1 LWGLPTRVVAAAHP
15 EIRDVSER
23 AVESRESTVTRHP
36 TADIRHLISSLD
48 SGRAVDRD
56 PTPKMWG
63 GRFAGGVDPAI
74 DRFTASFPF
83 DRRLA
88 RWDLIGSLA
97 HARMLFET
105 GSIRRAD
112 AEAILGGLSEM
123 LRDLESG
130 VLVVEG
136 PDEDVHSW
144 IERVLRERIGPAAG
158 WLHTA
163 RSRNDQTAT
172 ALRLYVRDTLEQIVG
187 VTCDLLDVWMEQAA
201 AHTETW
207 MPGYTHLQRAQPVSL
222 AHHLLAHAWS
232 LIADVGRLR
241 AAHTAAGTSPLGA
254 GALAGTPH
262 PIQPQRTADL
272 LGFPAV
278 FANSMHAVAD
288 RDYVAEAIF
297 ACALLMVHL
306 SRWAEEV
313 VLWSTP
319 EFGFVSLGDAVAKGS
334 SLMPQ
339 KKNPEA
345 AELIRGKAGRAV
357 GDLASLL
364 VTLKGLPLAYNSDLQ
379 EDKET
384 LFDALD
390 TAAASLA
397 AAIVMARGVAYRS
410 DRMQEALRGGCVTA
424 TDLADYLVGKEVPFR
439 TAHERVGTLVREA
452 ESRGCELWEL
462 PLPMMREVA
471 SEIEADVY
479 DVLSPEGSVRARLSH
494 GGPAPER
501 VAEQIAH
508 LRREVAASR
517 GWLSGRTDPPV
528 YRLHEGGR
536 LVGEQA

>member
-1 LWGLPTRVVAAAHP
+1 MG
-15 EIRDVSER
+15 S
-23 AVESRESTVTRHP
+23 
-36 TADIRHLISSLD
+36 
-48 SGRAVDRD
+48 D
-56 PTPKMWG
+56 PPPKMWG
-63 GRFAGGVDPAI
+63 GRFAGRLDSAI
-74 DRFTASFPF
+74 DRFTRSLPF

-97 HARMLFET
+97 HARMLAET
-105 GSIRRAD
+105 GTIPRAD
-112 AEAILGGLSEM
+112 AEAILRGLSEM

-130 VLVVEG
+130 VLAAEG

-144 IERVLRERIGPAAG
+144 IERVLHERIGPAAG
-158 WLHTA
+158 RLHTA

-172 ALRLYVRDTLEQIVG
+172 ALRLYVRDALERVIAQACELI
-187 VTCDLLDVWMEQAA
+187 DVWVRQAV

-232 LIADVGRLR
+232 LASDVGRLR
-241 AAHTAAGTSPLGA
+241 AVHAAAGTSPLGA

-262 PIQPQRTADL
+262 PIEPHRTAQL
-272 LGFPAV
+272 LGLPAV

-319 EFGFVSLGDAVAKGS
+319 EFGFVALDDTVAKGS

-345 AELIRGKAGRAV
+345 AELIRGKAGRV
-357 GDLASLL
+357 IGDLASLL
-364 VTLKGLPLAYNSDLQ
+364 AMLKGLALAYNSDLQ
-379 EDKET
+379 EDKEL

-390 TAAASLA
+390 TASGALA
-397 AAIVMARGVAYRS
+397 AATVTARGVVYRT
-410 DRMQEALRGGCVTA
+410 DRMRDALRGGFLTA
-424 TDLADYLVGKEVPFR
+424 TDLADYLVRKGVAFR
-439 TAHERVGTLVREA
+439 TAHERVGALVREA

-462 PLPMMREVA
+462 PLPVMQGIA
-471 SEIEADVY
+471 AEIEADVH
-479 DVLSPEGSVRARLSH
+479 DVLSPEGSVRARLAH
-494 GGPAPER
+494 GGPAPQR
-501 VAEQIAH
+501 VAEQVVQ
-508 LRREVAASR
+508 LRGELAAAR
-517 GWLSGRTDPPV
+517 AWLSACTPPPI
-528 YRLHEGGR
+528 YRLHEEGR
-536 LVGEQA
+536 LLGQT

>member
-1 LWGLPTRVVAAAHP
+1 
-15 EIRDVSER
+15 
-23 AVESRESTVTRHP
+23 
-36 TADIRHLISSLD
+36 
-48 SGRAVDRD
+48 
-56 PTPKMWG
+56 MWG

-97 HARMLFET
+97 HARMLLET
-105 GSIRRAD
+105 GSIRRAY
-112 AEAILGGLSEM
+112 AEAILRGLSEM

-130 VLVVEG
+130 ALVAEG

-163 RSRNDQTAT
+163 RSRNDQTAA
-172 ALRLYVRDTLEQIVG
+172 ALRLYIRDTLKRIVG
-187 VTCDLLDVWMEQAA
+187 AACDLIDVWIEQAA

-207 MPGYTHLQRAQPVSL
+207 MAGYTHLQRAQPVSL

-232 LIADVGRLR
+232 LVADVGRLR

-254 GALAGTPH
+254 CALAGTPH
-262 PIQPQRTADL
+262 PIRPQRTAEL
-272 LGFPAV
+272 LGLPAV
-278 FANSMHAVAD
+278 FSNSMHVVAD
-288 RDYVAEAIF
+288 RDHVAEATF

-319 EFGFVSLGDAVAKGS
+319 EFGFLALDDAVAKGS

-345 AELIRGKAGRAV
+345 AELIRGKAGRTV
-357 GDLASLL
+357 GNLTSLL
-364 VTLKGLPLAYNSDLQ
+364 VMLKGLPLTYNSDLQ
-379 EDKET
+379 EDKEA

-390 TAAASLA
+390 TVSASLA
-397 AAIVMARGVAYRS
+397 AAAVMARGVEYRP
-410 DRMQEALRGGCVTA
+410 DRMREALRGGYVTA
-424 TDLADYLVGKEVPFR
+424 TDLADYLVRRDVPFR

-452 ESRGCELWEL
+452 EARGCELWDL

-501 VAEQIAH
+501 VAEQIAQ

-517 GWLSGRTDPPV
+517 EWLSESTLPPV
-528 YRLHEGGR
+528 YGLHEEGR
-536 LVGEQA
+536 LVGEQT